1 MGINLGSTAISDVKL
16 GSNQVDK
23 VYLGSDV
30 VWQKQAPVQVKALRF
45 TSTGA
50 QTLGIN
56 QSTLGTVR
64 PSFEYSTD
72 GETWTS
78 WDITTTLSFGSGTDL
93 YIRGSNTILASSGTN
108 YTNFMFST
116 NSPVYCY
123 GNVMH
128 LYDHTQDLT
137 SFPSASSSRGLKY
150 LFANCTALVRPP
162 SLPTTDL
169 ISNAYYHMFQNCSSL
184 TFIPKLYNTNITA
197 NCMHNMFDG
206 CSLIKMS
213 ETQEGEYTNIYTIY
227 TGEGSIG
234 TTNMFVNTG
243 GTFQG
248 TPAGRVGSPTVT
260 LYTSNTIID
269 QLIVGSQK
277 GIKW

>member
-1 MGINLGSTAISDVKL
+1 MGINLGSTSISDVKL

-50 QTLGIN
+50 QTLGIS

-72 GETWTS
+72 GQTWTN
-78 WDITTTLSFGSGTDL
+78 WDITTTLPFGSGTNL
-93 YIRGSNTILASSGTN
+93 YIRGSNIILASTGAN
-108 YTNFMFST
+108 YTNFVFST

-123 GNVMH
+123 GSVMH
-128 LYDHTQDLT
+128 LFDYTQDLT
-137 SFPSASSSRGLKY
+137 TFPYNSDSRGAKY

-162 SLPTTDL
+162 SLPATGL
-169 ISNAYYHMFQNCSSL
+169 FAYAYYYMFQNCTSL
-184 TFIPKLYNTNITA
+184 EFIPKLYNTD
-197 NCMHNMFDG
+197 CPDG
-206 CSLIKMS
+206 CMDWMYDGCTLIKMS
-213 ETQEGEYTNIYTIY
+213 ETQDSEYTNEYSVY
-227 TGEGSIG
+227 TGGAAANG
-234 TTNMFVNTG
+234 MFNNTG
-243 GTFQG
+243 GTFATG
-248 TPAGRVGSPTVT
+248 PVGRPTAT

-269 QLIVGSQK
+269 
-277 GIKW
+277 

>member
-56 QSTLGTVR
+56 QSTLGTVT
-64 PSFEYSTD
+64 PVFEYSTN
-72 GETWTS
+72 GQTWTS

-93 YIRGSNTILASSGTN
+93 YIRGSNTILASTGAN
-108 YTNFMFST
+108 YTNFVFST

-123 GNVMH
+123 GSVMH
-128 LYDHTQDLT
+128 LYDYTQDLT
-137 SFPSASSSRGLKY
+137 DFPSSSNGRGLKY
-150 LFANCTALVRPP
+150 LFANCTVLVRPP
-162 SLPTTDL
+162 SL
-169 ISNAYYHMFQNCSSL
+169 SSEHVQSYCYYYMFQNCISL
-184 TFIPKLYNTNITA
+184 EYLPKLHNISSTTTGYA
-197 NCMHNMFDG
+197 DHMFDG

-213 ETQEGEYTNIYTIY
+213 TTADSEYTTLYQIPNAMV
-227 TGEGSIG
+227 GS
-234 TTNMFVNTG
+234 TATDMFINTG

-248 TPAGRVGSPTVT
+248 TPEGATNT
-260 LYTSNTIID
+260 LYTANEVID
-269 QLIVGSQK
+269 
-277 GIKW
+277 